1 MAHPAHVGV
10 TGGERSEREGS
21 VGPGVS
27 GSPSGLQRP
36 PPPVIPSLR
45 GIPARSARPE
55 VDHGG
60 PRDPPFGRDDNLAM
74 ATRCMQGRT
83 TGSATHPWSWNGRS
97 RRTRSAPTRDGGVR
111 PWRSARLPP
120 SATLLPVRV
129 GWQRSGPPSTDH
141 SGLPTSGVDGVVR
154 PPLKTPIPDTT
165 KPSLACFSLFDA
177 FYRYAPHTF
186 PCGATAERIP
196 AVQKNSGLR
205 NK

>member
-1 MAHPAHVGV
+1 MVHPAHVGV

-27 GSPSGLQRP
+27 GSPSCLQRP
-36 PPPVIPSLR
+36 PPPVTPSLR

-55 VDHGG
+55 VDHGD

-97 RRTRSAPTRDGGVR
+97 RRTRSASTRDGGVR

-129 GWQRSGPPSTDH
+129 GVAAQRAAIDRSFRIACVRRRWCGPPAPQDTDSGHHKTEFGVFLAFRCVLKGKHRTH
-141 SGLPTSGVDGVVR
+141 SRAVPPGPEFLRCKKFR
-154 PPLKTPIPDTT
+154 PP
-165 KPSLACFSLFDA
+165 
-177 FYRYAPHTF
+177 
-186 PCGATAERIP
+186 
-196 AVQKNSGLR
+196 
-205 NK
+205 